1 MLFVIFINDL
11 PNIFPGVQFILYADD
26 ANIII
31 TGKTIKE
38 LENKINTLIPKLT
51 SWVGVN
57 SLKLNTT
64 KTKYMVISN
73 TIKHDFDIVIHNQ
86 TIARVKQDRFL
97 GVIIDEKLIFNVHK
111 TALARKISNN
121 F

>member
-1 MLFVIFINDL
+1 MIYQIIFA
-11 PNIFPGVQFILYADD
+11 GVHFILYADD

-31 TGKTIKE
+31 TGTTIKE
-38 LENKINTLIPKLT
+38 LENKINALIPKLT

-73 TIKHDFDIVIHNQ
+73 TIKHDFDIVI
-86 TIARVKQDRFL
+86 KQSRELSKIDFL
-97 GVIIDEKLIFNVHK
+97 
-111 TALARKISNN
+111 A
-121 F
+121 